1 MRKRIAD
8 QAYGKMR
15 AKISKEFGVPLHD
28 ADIIILLDD
37 WYDTLKEKGS
47 ELFNRAKDFVSSN
60 K

>member
-15 AKISKEFGVPLHD
+15 AKISKQFGVPLHD

-37 WYDTLKEKGS
+37 WYDTLKEKGT
-47 ELFNRAKDFVSSN
+47 ELFNRAKDFVS
-60 K
+60 